1 MSEEDIDRA
10 VDEWIIYKRVID
22 ESIIN
27 DIVSSQHS
35 WSHNKYYSKDR
46 DEYSDEPS
54 WEEDVKRLSGR
65 AVFMII
71 VLTSLATLIID
82 PNMIFITLPI
92 SVIATLLYSMI
103 KKNNKRKVKSRAIK
117 PGEDEW

>member
-1 MSEEDIDRA
+1 MSEDMDRA
-10 VDEWIIYKRVID
+10 VDEWIIYERVID

-27 DIVSSQHS
+27 NMVSSQQS
-35 WSHNKYYSKDR
+35 WPQNRYYSKDG

-65 AVFMII
+65 AVFTII
-71 VLTSLATLIID
+71 VLTSIATLIID